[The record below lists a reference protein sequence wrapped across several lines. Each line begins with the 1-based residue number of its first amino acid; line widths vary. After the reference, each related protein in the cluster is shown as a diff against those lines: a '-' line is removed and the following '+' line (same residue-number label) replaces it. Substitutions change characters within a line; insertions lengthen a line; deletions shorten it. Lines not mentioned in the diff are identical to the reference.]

1 MIFNTKR
8 RSSEIHFITALLH
21 YISQSTFHY
30 YSARFLFGGEQGR
43 LKYAPP
49 DQFSPI
55 YESLLPTQTLCIDP
69 GFYFGELHK
78 VILSGP
84 LPTEDDVAFVPNPV
98 DTTNVSKKRCLIL
111 MCSFKSN
118 RCYSNCKRIVS
129 LHN

>member
-1 MIFNTKR
+1 M
-8 RSSEIHFITALLH
+8 LH
-21 YISQSTFHY
+21 KYFY
-30 YSARFLFGGEQGR
+30 FYSARFLFGGEQGR

-55 YESLLPTQTLCIDP
+55 YECLLPTQTLCIDP

-98 DTTNVSKKRCLIL
+98 DTTNVGQNRYLIL
-111 MCSFKSN
+111 ICSFICFYKLPLYFHMISRFN
-118 RCYSNCKRIVS
+118 IKRFRYNCKLLSRI
-129 LHN
+129 LEIN